1 MPLVSR
7 SISSHFPHVSI
18 VQLYGHDALRARV
31 LSAIQRGGLPA
42 SLLLHGPRGIGKQR
56 LALWIAQALVCS
68 SPASDRAPCGR
79 CQSCR
84 FATSLAHPDV
94 HWFFPR
100 PRLESGATSRDVTN
114 DFADAIAERASAS
127 GLWGPSSGLEGIYV
141 ATVRAIV
148 QMASVS
154 PAMGSRKVFVIGDA
168 EQMVSQEGSDE
179 AANALLKLL
188 EEPPA
193 NTSIILTSCERG
205 ALLPT
210 IQSRVVNVRVAPL
223 GTHDVEAFLADPIVA
238 AAVRKA
244 HPRAS
249 AADLVRL
256 ANGAPGAL
264 LAADERDAALETAE
278 RLLASALSGDR
289 SKTIRA
295 ALAQGSSRAR
305 GRFADILDELT
316 ALLAARARAAAAEGD
331 ERTAVGASR
340 AIASVEQAKTLIPNN
355 VSPAL
360 ITATLLRDLT
370 AELS

>member
-1 MPLVSR
+1 
-7 SISSHFPHVSI
+7 
-18 VQLYGHDALRARV
+18 
-31 LSAIQRGGLPA
+31 
-42 SLLLHGPRGIGKQR
+42 
-56 LALWIAQALVCS
+56 
-68 SPASDRAPCGR
+68 
-79 CQSCR
+79 
-84 FATSLAHPDV
+84 
-94 HWFFPR
+94 
-100 PRLESGATSRDVTN
+100 
-114 DFADAIAERASAS
+114 
-127 GLWGPSSGLEGIYV
+127 
-141 ATVRAIV
+141 VRTIV

-154 PAMGSRKVFVIGDA
+154 PAMGSRKVFIIGDA

-193 NTSIILTSCERG
+193 NTTIILTSSERG

-210 IQSRVVNVRVAPL
+210 IQSRVVNVRVAL
-223 GTHDVEAFLADPIVA
+223 LATHDVEAFLADPVVA

-249 AADLVRL
+249 TTDLVRL
-256 ANGAPGAL
+256 ANGAPGVL
-264 LAADERDAALETAE
+264 LEADERDAALETAE

-331 ERTAVGASR
+331 ERTAIGASR

-360 ITATLLRDLT
+360 ITATLLRDLST
-370 AELS
+370 ELS